1 MEGLEATAVSQE
13 SGQLELGGTPGAT
26 GSWKGCGCR
35 GRGEG
40 LGPQEVPQGPW
51 GPRRRGCGL
60 EWAARGGVQEN
71 WGLRP
76 QDTRPTGSLQDRT
89 GGGLTQR
96 GSPRCALGVERPSRP
111 GRVQEGGTWTALS
124 SLSEGLARAASR
136 AVVVVPVLEPRKR
149 GYARSR
155 LITPTPGGAG
165 GHHGP

>member
-1 MEGLEATAVSQE
+1 M
-13 SGQLELGGTPGAT
+13 
-26 GSWKGCGCR
+26 
-35 GRGEG
+35 
-40 LGPQEVPQGPW
+40 
-51 GPRRRGCGL
+51 
-60 EWAARGGVQEN
+60 
-71 WGLRP
+71 
-76 QDTRPTGSLQDRT
+76 
-89 GGGLTQR
+89 
-96 GSPRCALGVERPSRP
+96 GVERPSRP